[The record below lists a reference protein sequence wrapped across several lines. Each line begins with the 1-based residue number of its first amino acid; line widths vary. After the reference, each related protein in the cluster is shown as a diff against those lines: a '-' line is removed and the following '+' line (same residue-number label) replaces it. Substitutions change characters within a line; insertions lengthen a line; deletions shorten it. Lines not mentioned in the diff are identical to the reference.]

1 VSWVK
6 PPKVAMLVDRP
17 ASPYAGHTWYLFDQV
32 WKYPMTRVPGS
43 VLSNLDLSKY
53 NVLILPDGSYPGP
66 LGEPFVTRLKDWV
79 RGGGTLILIKGAAA
93 WATEKS
99 AGLLASKPVKKPAK
113 TEPEPEKKAVEKGE
127 KPAAPGETKPEG
139 DKPEEPPDP
148 VPGAFLRASVY
159 DDHFVTFGSP
169 GEVFPLTNTEL
180 ILTPLKPT
188 DGRNLVS
195 FAPRDL
201 LVSGFCWPGTL
212 ELMAGKP
219 LVLYQSLGRGHV
231 IAFTDD
237 PNFRAMTPTSQRFF
251 LNAVFFGPGH

>member
-1 VSWVK
+1 
-6 PPKVAMLVDRP
+6 MLVERP
-17 ASPYAGHTWYLFDQV
+17 ASPYAGHTWYLFDEV
-32 WKYPMTRVPGS
+32 WKYPVTRVPGS
-43 VLSNLDLSKY
+43 ALSNLDLSKY
-53 NVLILPDGSYPGP
+53 NVLILPDGRYPGP
-66 LGEPFVTRLKDWV
+66 LGEPFVMRLKDWA
-79 RGGGTLILIKGAAA
+79 RSGGTLILIKGAAA

-99 AGLLASKPVKKPAK
+99 VGLLPSKPVKKVVK
-113 TEPEPEKKAVEKGE
+113 SEPEPEKKVVEKTE
-127 KPAAPGETKPEG
+127 KATAAAETKPEAE
-139 DKPEEPPDP
+139 KQEESPDP

-169 GEVFPLTNTEL
+169 GEIFPLTTTDL

-195 FAPRDL
+195 FAARDL

-212 ELMAGKP
+212 DLMAGKP
-219 LVLYQSLGRGHV
+219 LVLYQFMGRGHV
-231 IAFTDD
+231 IAFADD